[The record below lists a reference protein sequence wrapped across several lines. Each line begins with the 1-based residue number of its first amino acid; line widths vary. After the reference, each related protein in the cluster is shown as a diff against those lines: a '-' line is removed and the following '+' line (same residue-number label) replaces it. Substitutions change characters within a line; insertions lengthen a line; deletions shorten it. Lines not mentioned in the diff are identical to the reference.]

1 MAAHDVYRNLW
12 KITRSAVVYEHMEND
27 NRANQI
33 LGFKIDFDKFIL
45 TYTIKEEIT
54 VERSIYRPASGHF
67 ISL

>member
-1 MAAHDVYRNLW
+1 
-12 KITRSAVVYEHMEND
+12 MEND
-27 NRANQI
+27 NRTNQI